1 MDWRAEMERN
11 IIFFTDAKI
20 AEAEV
25 EVFQSHFDPSINI
38 WILNF
43 GDEFHLDLSENIRF
57 ISVRDELEL
66 VKSDEELLCHS
77 LVGEILKESKTDDS
91 RIQYSPPYYDVLGK
105 GEIIT
110 IGLPIYDE
118 EENVFGALGIDTE
131 ILTRG
136 LGTTTNLNLGSFDGR
151 FNSYIFFTDRNG
163 IVIYHPFKP
172 FDQKDIA
179 VSIFDLERN
188 TLVRNELQ
196 RSFDEMKTENSGLV
210 FNILQLRIIFYILY
224 ISLNFNIIILLTKL
238 RIRCLHYFC
247 F

>member
-1 MDWRAEMERN
+1 MERN
-11 IIFFTDAKI
+11 IILFTDAKI
-20 AEAEV
+20 EEAEIDV
-25 EVFQSHFDPSINI
+25 IENQFDPAIHI

-43 GDEFHLDLSENIRF
+43 GDDFNMEVSGNIRY

-66 VKSDEELLCHS
+66 IKSDEELLCHS
-77 LVGEILKESKTDDS
+77 LVSKMLKEGKTDDS

-110 IGLPIYDE
+110 IGLPIYDADD
-118 EENVFGALGIDTE
+118 NVFGALGIDTE

-179 VSIFDLERN
+179 VSIFDLERHP
-188 TLVRNELQ
+188 LVRDALQ
-196 RSFDEMKTENSGLV
+196 RSFDAMKTTNSGLV
-210 FNILQLRIIFYILY
+210 FCNIQWGGNP
-224 ISLNFNIIILLTKL
+224 SKNGV
-238 RIRCLHYFC
+238 
-247 F
+247 